1 MKNKS
6 AISNKRLILICGI
19 IALFALFILASY
31 TSFNQTD
38 DGFLLDGFLQFIK
51 GLFDFWQ
58 NHPGF
63 RVLIYCGVVAL
74 AFFLGGPKL
83 GLLTFSA
90 FLDPIL
96 GAFTKSKLGQ
106 KLRNKNPRLYDIAM
120 QGISLLFD
128 IFFIWK
134 LGPVLS
140 LPEKKTLFDMLKFGA
155 VLPFEVASIIE
166 VFQKAYNILNPEAA
180 SKYVDGLM
188 EYENSAPSLI
198 SLLLTLVLLSSV
210 GTIKANNAK
219 YERNRD
225 FYKHLFNITKQNVDT
240 YNFDDFYRSYRL
252 LNKQNEY
259 ASKIVD
265 VEKFFER
272 NLDLIEQ
279 LGYISDAEETVEF
292 LMDNFINAKNWFEDL
307 SFYEKANYRLN
318 NEDNEEYKRYI
329 DTMVE
334 MAETATDKNSDYL
347 EVKNDME
354 YSWDNVKDMDPEL
367 YRYFAAI
374 KRNLDS
380 TNQLSDSNIFSGKND
395 FAYLSDDKEM
405 LAILEDLMPGIKESF
420 DYKGF
425 EISYNFGTEN
435 ALVKD
440 DGAIVDLQSVPY
452 EFIIYLKDKSNNLS
466 KDEKSQI
473 VSDFIEAIEN
483 KEELNVRDLFDIIFL
498 DMESFDKDITERIEA
513 IFNRVFEDQENLIE
527 QAIADMTFDLW
538 ELLISFNI
546 DDTLVDETYDEY
558 KAYEYSHMID
568 LLKSR
573 NNILSRELLQFYLNI
588 YDSMKARFKPYF
600 EQSKADFG
608 SLIDDLE
615 TYRECY
621 EEYMGSFK
629 YLTDFVMPYNIY

>member
-1 MKNKS
+1 MKN
-6 AISNKRLILICGI
+6 
-19 IALFALFILASY
+19 
-31 TSFNQTD
+31 
-38 DGFLLDGFLQFIK
+38 
-51 GLFDFWQ
+51 
-58 NHPGF
+58 
-63 RVLIYCGVVAL
+63 
-74 AFFLGGPKL
+74 
-83 GLLTFSA
+83 
-90 FLDPIL
+90 
-96 GAFTKSKLGQ
+96 
-106 KLRNKNPRLYDIAM
+106 
-120 QGISLLFD
+120 
-128 IFFIWK
+128 
-134 LGPVLS
+134 
-140 LPEKKTLFDMLKFGA
+140 
-155 VLPFEVASIIE
+155 
-166 VFQKAYNILNPEAA
+166 
-180 SKYVDGLM
+180 
-188 EYENSAPSLI
+188 
-198 SLLLTLVLLSSV
+198 
-210 GTIKANNAK
+210 
-219 YERNRD
+219 
-225 FYKHLFNITKQNVDT
+225 
-240 YNFDDFYRSYRL
+240 
-252 LNKQNEY
+252 
-259 ASKIVD
+259 
-265 VEKFFER
+265 
-272 NLDLIEQ
+272 
-279 LGYISDAEETVEF
+279 
-292 LMDNFINAKNWFEDL
+292 
-307 SFYEKANYRLN
+307 
-318 NEDNEEYKRYI
+318 RYI

-513 IFNRVFEDQENLIE
+513 IFDRVFEDQENLIE